1 MQPCTTQL
9 QELKT
14 QVNVNKWAYQWK
26 TSFNST
32 SFNKLQKQAQEVIP
46 SKKMN
51 KRNLPLLVFDNDNV
65 SKVNS

>member
-14 QVNVNKWAYQWK
+14 QVNVNKWSYQWK
-26 TSFNST
+26 TNFNST

-51 KRNLPLLVFDNDNV
+51 KGNLPLLVFNNDNV

>member
-14 QVNVNKWAYQWK
+14 QVNVNKWSYQWK

-51 KRNLPLLVFDNDNV
+51 KGNLTLLVFNNDNV